1 MWLCRW
7 MHKQEHKP
15 LLFSN
20 SFLKQTA
27 HTYWCVESSSMP
39 FPIWWHR
46 WGKSSEALCHRHNTD
61 ILQRVKERR
70 AERWR
75 QGRQAGRQTEKGQT
89 GTNRD
94 KEGRKLADRDRC
106 GDCSSRDRWEGREK
120 KNNEEVLAP
129 SAAREW
135 NMLSPFRWE
144 TRGSQRYMQQHT
156 HNPLWM
162 VSDYID
168 CVSVCA
174 CVCMCVFCSKCARV
188 CVCGALITSVFVISY
203 PWSASL
209 ILCLSADASIRAYCL
224 HLHTQTWRNWL
235 DRYMFWY

>member
-1 MWLCRW
+1 MP
-7 MHKQEHKP
+7 MNTQTGAQKT
-15 LLFSN
+15 LLSSN

-27 HTYWCVESSSMP
+27 HTYWHVESSSMP

-61 ILQRVKERR
+61 ILQRVKERGAQR
-70 AERWR
+70 
-75 QGRQAGRQTEKGQT
+75 GGGKAGRQEKGQT

-94 KEGRKLADRDRC
+94 TEGQKLADSDRC

-144 TRGSQRYMQQHT
+144 RRGSQRYMQQQT

-162 VSDYID
+162 VSDYMD

-174 CVCMCVFCSKCARV
+174 RACVCA
-188 CVCGALITSVFVISY
+188 CVCFALSVPVFACVG
-203 PWSASL
+203 
-209 ILCLSADASIRAYCL
+209 
-224 HLHTQTWRNWL
+224 H
-235 DRYMFWY
+235 